1 MFAKKIVMWG
11 TLSVFHS
18 WLDTLKFFFGIDKFK
33 ILNGWVYTLSMMW
46 SSMCGTVTKNQLK
59 SRLHG
64 WWQKNTRED
73 SMFKK
78 QSGVPTDKH
87 RQTSWYC
94 IPCSKKWR
102 CVFSIVFFLRSTSAV
117 IVLKV
122 EHPYTIFALA
132 DSIIWFFQGQLS
144 AWPGLIRIP
153 WWQPASVLSVPVVQ
167 KTLRICQSRKCAH
180 IAEGVAGWRC
190 KVVPLDT

>member
-1 MFAKKIVMWG
+1 MAMCF
-11 TLSVFHS
+11 FH
-18 WLDTLKFFFGIDKFK
+18 
-33 ILNGWVYTLSMMW
+33 
-46 SSMCGTVTKNQLK
+46 C
-59 SRLHG
+59 
-64 WWQKNTRED
+64 
-73 SMFKK
+73 
-78 QSGVPTDKH
+78 
-87 RQTSWYC
+87 
-94 IPCSKKWR
+94 
-102 CVFSIVFFLRSTSAV
+102 FFLRSTSAV

-167 KTLRICQSRKCAH
+167 KTLRICQSTKCAH

-190 KVVPLDT
+190 KVVPLDTWLVYRYFKRIVLYDIRSRTSYYDSLNESSMTHDTLKGHKNSSIWQCQNRSLQTLCPQTIQIHRG